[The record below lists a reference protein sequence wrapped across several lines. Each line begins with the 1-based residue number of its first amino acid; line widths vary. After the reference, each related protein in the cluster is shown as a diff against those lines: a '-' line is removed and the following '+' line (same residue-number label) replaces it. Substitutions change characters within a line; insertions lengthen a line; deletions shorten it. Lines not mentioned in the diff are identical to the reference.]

1 MVKALGHKTIRRAL
15 LLSIALVSAVM
26 PLNQSLR
33 AAGTDVDS
41 EYRDPNEAGDG
52 MQIVVFKDST
62 PVSGYSYLM
71 NGTVENLCTSLDDEK
86 CAGGGSINY
95 TAIMPPCTSATQLD
109 CIVEFGVSNEND
121 DKTPGSFIGTFPTVS
136 RNQFSGDSGRKLPFG
151 GAPNLWSIPSLPHA
165 GGTTYM
171 VQMQSRGFSTGGAF
185 TFTDFGIEV
194 KPVELVPDVCI
205 PNQGADEACSQ
216 NGGPGFYPVPTSAI
230 EYDEKGNELPRET
243 MIGMASRV
251 SNTSFDCVIIAQ
263 DQCARRHAFP
273 SEARIYIK
281 AKLSQTPRGW
291 MHGRISKPTVT
302 LTSLGGTAVELSISA
317 STVNTPVVAQARRFS
332 SLPESLQ
339 NAYRATGG
347 FNGGSAGTRNRPTF
361 NSGAEVRNAISQP
374 TSFSSEGMAELLAWL
389 PHINDTATANI
400 STWAVR
406 SLSDGE
412 LANATSCFK
421 NTAQLNGL
429 VMTNASQYSAGPP
442 VFDKASGSLE
452 YQVAA
457 PHYTSGGS
465 VFTGT
470 YDLVMRSD
478 VARCLYGFSKAPLN
492 ASISVIDNDGVQTAA
507 TKLVSEKDGWLR
519 IAAYGFGFS
528 NPKIKVNLSQAGS
541 PTSKKVAL
549 KNTTITCKKGK
560 TVKKV
565 TALKPV
571 CPKGYKKA

>member
-1 MVKALGHKTIRRAL
+1 M
-15 LLSIALVSAVM
+15 LSIALISTVL
-26 PLNQSLR
+26 PLEQSLH
-33 AAGTDVDS
+33 AAGVDIDAD
-41 EYRDPNEAGDG
+41 YRDPNEAGDG

-71 NGTVENLCTSLDDEK
+71 NGSAENLCTSLDDEK
-86 CAGGGSINY
+86 CVGGNSVSY
-95 TAIMPPCTSATQLD
+95 TAIMPPCTTSSQLD
-109 CIVEFGVSNEND
+109 CIAEFGVANEND
-121 DKTPGSFIGTFPTVS
+121 DKTSGSFIGTFPTVS
-136 RNQFSGDSGRKLPFG
+136 RNQFSGDIGRKLPFG

-185 TFTDFGIEV
+185 SFTDFGIEV
-194 KPVELVPDVCI
+194 KPVELVPDVCV
-205 PNQGADEACSQ
+205 PRGLFDYCHND
-216 NGGPGFYPVPTSAI
+216 GPGWYPVPTSAI
-230 EYDEKGNELPRET
+230 EYDENGNELPRET
-243 MIGMASRV
+243 MIGGATRV

-273 SEARIYIK
+273 AGARIYIK

-291 MHGRISKPTVT
+291 MHGRISKPLVT
-302 LTSLGGTAVELSISA
+302 LTSLGGTAVELSIAA

-332 SLPESLQ
+332 ALPETLQ

-347 FNGGSAGTRNRPTF
+347 FNGGNAGTRNRPTF

-374 TSFSSEGMAELLAWL
+374 TSFSKEGMDALLAWI

-412 LANATSCFK
+412 LANATSCFN

-442 VFDKASGSLE
+442 TFDKASGSLE

-528 NPKIKVNLSQAGS
+528 SPKIKVNLSQAGT
-541 PTSKKVAL
+541 PANKKVAP
-549 KNTTITCKKGK
+549 KKTTITCKKGK
-560 TVKKV
+560 VVKKV

>member
-1 MVKALGHKTIRRAL
+1 
-15 LLSIALVSAVM
+15 
-26 PLNQSLR
+26 
-33 AAGTDVDS
+33 
-41 EYRDPNEAGDG
+41 
-52 MQIVVFKDST
+52 
-62 PVSGYSYLM
+62 
-71 NGTVENLCTSLDDEK
+71 
-86 CAGGGSINY
+86 
-95 TAIMPPCTSATQLD
+95 
-109 CIVEFGVSNEND
+109 
-121 DKTPGSFIGTFPTVS
+121 
-136 RNQFSGDSGRKLPFG
+136 
-151 GAPNLWSIPSLPHA
+151 
-165 GGTTYM
+165 
-171 VQMQSRGFSTGGAF
+171 
-185 TFTDFGIEV
+185 
-194 KPVELVPDVCI
+194 
-205 PNQGADEACSQ
+205 
-216 NGGPGFYPVPTSAI
+216 
-230 EYDEKGNELPRET
+230 
-243 MIGMASRV
+243 
-251 SNTSFDCVIIAQ
+251 
-263 DQCARRHAFP
+263 
-273 SEARIYIK
+273 
-281 AKLSQTPRGW
+281 
-291 MHGRISKPTVT
+291 
-302 LTSLGGTAVELSISA
+302 VELSISA

-332 SLPESLQ
+332 ELPESLQ

-374 TSFSSEGMAELLAWL
+374 TSFSSQGMAELLAWI

-442 VFDKASGSLE
+442 TFDKASGSLE

-457 PHYTSGGS
+457 PHYTSGGN

-528 NPKIKVNLSQAGS
+528 SPKIKVNLSQADT
-541 PTSKKVAL
+541 PANKKVAP
-549 KNTTITCKKGK
+549 KKTTNTKKTTITCKKGK
-560 TVKKV
+560 AVKKV
-565 TALKPV
+565 TALKPL
-571 CPKGYKKA
+571 CPKGFKKA

>member
-1 MVKALGHKTIRRAL
+1 M
-15 LLSIALVSAVM
+15 LSIALVSTVL
-26 PLNQSLR
+26 PLGQSLR
-33 AAGTDVDS
+33 AAGVDVDV

-52 MQIVVFKDST
+52 VQIVVFKDST

-71 NGTVENLCTSLDDEK
+71 NGTAENLCTSLDDEK

-109 CIVEFGVSNEND
+109 CIIEFGFANEND

-136 RNQFSGDSGRKLPFG
+136 RNQFSGDIGRKLPFG
-151 GAPNLWSIPSLPHA
+151 GAPNLWNIPSLPHA

-171 VQMQSRGFSTGGAF
+171 VQMQSRGFSTGGTF

-205 PNQGADEACSQ
+205 PNQGSDEACSQ
-216 NGGPGFYPVPTSAI
+216 NGGPGFYSVPTSAI
-230 EYDEKGNELPRET
+230 EYDENGNELPRET

-273 SEARIYIK
+273 AGARIYIK

-332 SLPESLQ
+332 ALPESLQ

-374 TSFSSEGMAELLAWL
+374 TSFSSQGMAELLAWI

-442 VFDKASGSLE
+442 TFDKASGSLE

-457 PHYTSGGS
+457 PHYTSGGN

-528 NPKIKVNLSQAGS
+528 SPKIKVNLSQADT
-541 PTSKKVAL
+541 PANKKVAP
-549 KNTTITCKKGK
+549 KKTTNTKKTTITCKKGK
-560 TVKKV
+560 AVKKV
-565 TALKPV
+565 TALKPL
-571 CPKGYKKA
+571 CPKGFKKA

>member
-1 MVKALGHKTIRRAL
+1 M
-15 LLSIALVSAVM
+15 LSIALISTVL
-26 PLNQSLR
+26 PLGQSLR
-33 AAGTDVDS
+33 AAGVDVDA

-52 MQIVVFKDST
+52 MQIVIFKDSN
-62 PVSGYSYLM
+62 PYGVWSYLM
-71 NGTVENLCTSLDDEK
+71 NGTAENLCTSLDDEK
-86 CAGGGSINY
+86 CVGSGSLHY
-95 TAIMPPCTSATQLD
+95 TAIMPACTTAAQLD
-109 CIVEFGVSNEND
+109 CIDEFGVSNEND

-136 RNQFSGDSGRKLPFG
+136 RNQFSGDGGRKLPFG

-171 VQMQSRGFSTGGAF
+171 VQMQSRGFSTGGTF

-194 KPVELVPDVCI
+194 KPVELVPDVCM
-205 PNQGADEACSQ
+205 ARRAWLTCHDD
-216 NGGPGFYPVPTSAI
+216 GPGFYPVPTSAI
-230 EYDEKGNELPRET
+230 EYDEYGNELPQET
-243 MIGMASRV
+243 MIGGASRV
-251 SNTSFDCVIIAQ
+251 SSSSFDCVILAQ
-263 DQCARRHAFP
+263 QQCARRHAFP
-273 SEARIYIK
+273 AGARIYIK

-332 SLPESLQ
+332 ALPESLQ
-339 NAYRATGG
+339 NTYRATGG
-347 FNGGSAGTRNRPTF
+347 FNGAAPGTRNRPTI

-429 VMTNASQYSAGPP
+429 VMTNATQYSAGPP
-442 VFDKASGSLE
+442 TFDKASGSLE

-457 PHYTSGGS
+457 PHFTSGGS

-478 VARCLYGFSKAPLN
+478 VARCLYGFSNAPLN

-528 NPKIKVNLSQAGS
+528 NPKIKVNLSQADT
-541 PTSKKVAL
+541 PANKKVAP
-549 KNTTITCKKGK
+549 KKTTNTKKTTITCKKGK
-560 TVKKV
+560 VVKKV
-565 TALKPV
+565 TALKPL